1 MTRIAAARAP
11 YPEPSDNPRIYAG
24 ANRPPV
30 DEMARIDFNEAVD
43 KHDGL
48 RARIASLID
57 SSTRAIATDQE
68 TAGRCAE
75 LIRQMGAVERVIEDE
90 RTAVK
95 GPYLAAGRA
104 IDEAAR
110 GLVSGLTEAKGKV
123 RKIAEDYMREE
134 QRKADEARRQA
145 EAEAARQR
153 AEADRLAR
161 EERELAAAEN
171 REPEP
176 MPELVFSP
184 PPPPKVEPLQ
194 VRSDFGAVASARKVW
209 KGRVVDYSKAF
220 KAVKTNP
227 AVKEAIDKAI
237 NGLIRAGQRE
247 IAGVEVY
254 EDVGL
259 SVR

>member
-11 YPEPSDNPRIYAG
+11 DPAPADNPRVYVG

-43 KHDGL
+43 KHDGI
-48 RARIASLID
+48 RARIAMLVD
-57 SSTRAIATDQE
+57 SSTRAVANDQE

-75 LIRQMGAVERVIEDE
+75 LIRQMGAVERVVEDE
-90 RTAVK
+90 RKAVK
-95 GPYLAAGRA
+95 DPYLAAGRA

-110 GLVSGLTEAKGKV
+110 TLIAPLAEAKSKV
-123 RKIAEDYMREE
+123 RKIAEDFMREE
-134 QRKADEARRQA
+134 QRKADEARRAA

-153 AEADRLAR
+153 AEAERRAQ
-161 EERELAAAEN
+161 EERERAAAEN

-176 MPELVFSP
+176 VAEPVYAAP
-184 PPPPKVEPLQ
+184 APKADPVQ
-194 VRSDFGAVASARKVW
+194 VRSDFGAVMSGRKV
-209 KGRVVDYSKAF
+209 KVAVIVDPLKAY
-220 KAVKTNP
+220 KAVKSVP
-227 AVKEAIDKAI
+227 AVQEAIQKAV
-237 NGLIRAGQRE
+237 NGLVRAGQTN
-247 IAGVEVY
+247 IPGVEIR